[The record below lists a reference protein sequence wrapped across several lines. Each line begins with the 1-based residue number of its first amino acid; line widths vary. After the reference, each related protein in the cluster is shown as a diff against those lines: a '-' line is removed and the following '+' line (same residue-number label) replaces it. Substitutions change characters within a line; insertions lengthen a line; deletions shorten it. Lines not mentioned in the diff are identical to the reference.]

1 MSKSINQATRWGA
14 SLLALGLLASCAGS
28 SARLLAPA
36 RPAINPAA
44 VRVYRFPPRHYQ
56 EIAVLEATSGARLY
70 HGSAAGEA
78 DAIRRLREEA
88 AKVGA
93 NGVLLTQV
101 GDRPSGAIGI
111 GVGGGGVSAGRHTAV
126 AGEGSASGSAP
137 VVRNAAEGLAIYVVD
152 RP

>member
-28 SARLLAPA
+28 S
-36 RPAINPAA
+36 A

-137 VVRNAAEGLAIYVVD
+137 VVRNAAEGIAIYVVD